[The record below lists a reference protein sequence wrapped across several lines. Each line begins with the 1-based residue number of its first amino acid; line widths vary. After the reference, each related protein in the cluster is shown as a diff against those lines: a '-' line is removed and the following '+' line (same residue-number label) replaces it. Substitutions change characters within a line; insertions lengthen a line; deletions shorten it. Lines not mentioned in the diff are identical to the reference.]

1 MIAGQLSLANYL
13 RSWRKPLVF
22 AAFAKD
28 DLIPGLV
35 DVPLA
40 LARVLARYL
49 PRPAPGRG
57 AVGSRLRP
65 SP

>member
-1 MIAGQLSLANYL
+1 LANYL

-28 DLIPGLV
+28 DVIPGLV
-35 DVPLA
+35 DVPLG
-40 LARVLARYL
+40 LARVLARHL
-49 PRPAPGRG
+49 PRPAPARG

-65 SP
+65 SS